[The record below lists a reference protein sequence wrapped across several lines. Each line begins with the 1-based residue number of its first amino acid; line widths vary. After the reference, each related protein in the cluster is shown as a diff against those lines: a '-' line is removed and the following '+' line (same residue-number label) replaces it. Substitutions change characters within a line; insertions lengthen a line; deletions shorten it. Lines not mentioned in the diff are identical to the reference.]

1 MAVAKAERPR
11 RSGEFELIRR
21 YFRPLA
27 GTAALDLTDDA
38 ALLQAEPGRDLILT
52 TDTIVEGVHFPEG
65 EAPAFVAKRLIRVNL
80 SDLAAKGARP
90 KAYLLNT
97 AWTSRVDDAWIEAF
111 TGALAEEQVRY
122 GIELAGGDTVST
134 PGPLTLT
141 LTAIGSVPRGR
152 ALLRSDARPGD
163 LVFVSGRIGDGIFGL
178 WAAQGRDL
186 PGAEPEDRACLA
198 DSFRLPEPRLALGA
212 LLAGEGEGARLA
224 RGCADI
230 SDGLIADLGH
240 VCEASGVG
248 AVIDAVAVPL
258 SVAGRRLVAAQP
270 SLLQDAVTGGDDY
283 ELVFTVRPEDADAVR
298 DAGAAAGTNVTAI
311 GRIVAGSGVELRDTN
326 GRVMNMS
333 RRGFSH
339 DPA

>member
-1 MAVAKAERPR
+1 MAKAERPR
-11 RSGEFELIRR
+11 RSGEFEVIRR

-27 GTAALDLTDDA
+27 GTAALNLADDA
-38 ALLQAEPGRDLILT
+38 ALLRAEPGRDLILT

-65 EAPAFVAKRLIRVNL
+65 EAPTFVAKRLIRVNL

-90 KAYLLNT
+90 QAYLLNT
-97 AWTSRVDDAWIEAF
+97 AWTPRIDDAWIEAF
-111 TGALAEEQVRY
+111 TAGLAEEQVRY

-141 LTAIGSVPRGR
+141 LAAIGSVPHGR

-186 PGAEPEDRACLA
+186 PGAEPGDRAVLA

-212 LLAGEGEGARLA
+212 LLAGEAGRGRLA
-224 RGCADI
+224 RGCADV

-240 VCEASGVG
+240 VCDASGVG
-248 AVIDAVAVPL
+248 AVIDAAEVPL
-258 SVAGRRLVAAQP
+258 SGAGRRLVDAQP
-270 SLLQDAVTGGDDY
+270 ALLQDAVTGGDDY

-298 DAGAAAGTNVTAI
+298 AAGAAAGTNVTAI
-311 GRIVAGSGVELRDTN
+311 GRIVVGSGVELRDSQ
-326 GRVMNMS
+326 GCVMGVS